1 MQILIEKDSATK
13 VPKQVKDLDE
23 ARAFA
28 AQGHVVHVQR
38 DDGTTCSLA
47 EHEASLPLAL
57 PDEPTSPAEKKAP
70 ARTSTAVKRAAR
82 KVAAKKLAR
91 RK

>member
-1 MQILIEKDSATK
+1 MHILIEKDSATK

-47 EHEASLPLAL
+47 EHEASLRPEPPAL
-57 PDEPTSPAEKKAP
+57 PQDKP
-70 ARTSTAVKRAAR
+70 ARVAAKKTTAVKRAAK